1 MSNTTNWF
9 MSQQMGGG
17 NKSTINLQ
25 SILAY
30 IKISGDTDNQ
40 HINVTSNFN
49 IRLLNS
55 QNQVIYSDYS
65 DFSGYEITSTS
76 FASNMFYF
84 DNIQNNIAS
93 ITFSF
98 IIQYTGSYRI
108 LNPYSELFDRDNYS
122 LKIGTDSIT
131 ISQTGINYSLS
142 GSLNINKIDNP
153 KSSYDTELDIII
165 PLING

>member
-1 MSNTTNWF
+1 MVYVSTNR
-9 MSQQMGGG
+9 GG

-25 SILAY
+25 SILLY
-30 IKISGDTDNQ
+30 IKLSGDTNNQ
-40 HINVTSNFN
+40 HINIINDFT
-49 IRLLNS
+49 IRLFDS
-55 QNQVIYSDYS
+55 QNQTIYSDYTN
-65 DFSGYEITSTS
+65 FSGYDITGTS
-76 FASNMFYF
+76 PVSYMFYF
-84 DNIQNNIAS
+84 DNIQNNVAS
-93 ITFSF
+93 IAFSF

-142 GSLNINKIDNP
+142 GALNINKIDNP
-153 KSSYDTELDIII
+153 KSSYDTELNLII